1 MNANL
6 PASWQRL
13 CDADPAGGTIATATD
28 FGAMG
33 PTRAALIP
41 VLEQNPRVR
50 AGGDPQNASLGHTTG
65 RLLMRLAELFRQ
77 PDRSR
82 PVERALNRP
91 VQAGRLDLTMATNSS
106 VRIVRLRV
114 AGVKHYA
121 SATKHTGRNSGIF

>member
-13 CDADPAGGTIATATD
+13 CDADPAGGIIATATD

-50 AGGDPQNASLGHTTG
+50 AGGDLRHETG
-65 RLLMRLAELFRQ
+65 NW
-77 PDRSR
+77 D
-82 PVERALNRP
+82 
-91 VQAGRLDLTMATNSS
+91 
-106 VRIVRLRV
+106 
-114 AGVKHYA
+114 A
-121 SATKHTGRNSGIF
+121 SA